1 MVAILA
7 EERLALAAHL
17 LTARGRLPST
27 SHRRPSGLGTGGP
40 VYHWQM
46 DGQTLAA
53 WVQAAGSILAIIA
66 AFLVSHLQHR
76 SSLKVLKTQRRDAN
90 VAKLD
95 VLFALAEQAQTLVEK
110 ANAKVQGD
118 VSSYFEREFDSNDL
132 RGLHEAFAAVV
143 LNDLPSGN
151 TVFAILRLKEVT
163 RQMPYIAQRAVDDIG
178 EHGGVSPFTCYD
190 SEDLRNATN
199 WAYMLLGEE
208 RRAAEQLL

>member
-1 MVAILA
+1 
-7 EERLALAAHL
+7 
-17 LTARGRLPST
+17 
-27 SHRRPSGLGTGGP
+27 
-40 VYHWQM
+40 M

-199 WAYMLLGEE
+199 WAYMLLREE